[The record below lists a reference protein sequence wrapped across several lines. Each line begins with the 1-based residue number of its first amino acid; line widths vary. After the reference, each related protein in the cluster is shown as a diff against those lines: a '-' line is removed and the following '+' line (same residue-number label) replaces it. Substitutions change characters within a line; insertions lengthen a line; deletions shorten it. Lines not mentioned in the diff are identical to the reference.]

1 MMSNTEEGRIMAAG
15 ELSTR
20 MMMFPSSTEAAAVSG
35 RSENLN
41 LGNGLYHLW
50 G

>member
-1 MMSNTEEGRIMAAG
+1 MMSKMEEGRIMAAG

-20 MMMFPSSTEAAAVSG
+20 ITMFPSRMEAADVSG
-35 RSENLN
+35 RSEKRN

>member
-1 MMSNTEEGRIMAAG
+1 MAAG

-20 MMMFPSSTEAAAVSG
+20 MIMFPSNMDAAAVSG

-41 LGNGLYHLW
+41 LGNGLNHLP
-50 G
+50 GYRHSARLS